1 MGFLP
6 WKQLGLHKLNLD
18 RSSPFLEDVQGER
31 LERVT
36 VRGCSLSRP
45 PALGGRSFLEAP
57 HASETHAQP
66 PLTKKTGNRFVGAF
80 FRLRGVHATACGC
93 CPSASVCAPVG
104 SLLEP
109 YAVIFAYL
117 EECANGDVSA
127 ASEATVE
134 LPVSLLPLVAR
145 IF

>member
-6 WKQLGLHKLNLD
+6 WQQLGLHKLNLD

-31 LERVT
+31 LERVS
-36 VRGCSLSRP
+36 VRCCSLSRSKRW
-45 PALGGRSFLEAP
+45 GGVFQKHP

-66 PLTKKTGNRFVGAF
+66 PFTKKTGNRFVGAF
-80 FRLRGVHATACGC
+80 FRLRGVYATACGC
-93 CPSASVCAPVG
+93 CPPASVCAPVG

-134 LPVSLLPLVAR
+134 FPVSLLPLVAR

>member
-6 WKQLGLHKLNLD
+6 WQQLGLHKLNLD

-31 LERVT
+31 LERVS
-36 VRGCSLSRP
+36 VRCCSLSRSKRW
-45 PALGGRSFLEAP
+45 GGCFSEAP
-57 HASETHAQP
+57 PRLRNARATPFNEKSRKP
-66 PLTKKTGNRFVGAF
+66 FCWAF

-93 CPSASVCAPVG
+93 CPPASVCAPVG

-134 LPVSLLPLVAR
+134 FPVSLLPLVAR